1 MTRPT
6 ETHTVEI
13 KWGKATLNK
22 SLTDISDNAQ
32 ELVLQCTREM
42 LAGSTENMHKI
53 AHTHGSSLIS
63 MKKLVSMGKLLT
75 RCCRMAIAKALKNV
89 QE

>member
-13 KWGKATLNK
+13 KRGKATLNK

-42 LAGSTENMHKI
+42 LAGSTKNRHKI

-63 MKKLVSMGKLLT
+63 TKKLVSMGKLLT
-75 RCCRMAIAKALKNV
+75 RCCRMAIAKALKKV

>member
-1 MTRPT
+1 M
-6 ETHTVEI
+6 VEI

-32 ELVLQCTREM
+32 ELVLQCTRET
-42 LAGSTENMHKI
+42 LAGSTKNRHKI

-63 MKKLVSMGKLLT
+63 TKS
-75 RCCRMAIAKALKNV
+75 
-89 QE
+89 

>member
-1 MTRPT
+1 M
-6 ETHTVEI
+6 ETHMVEI

-32 ELVLQCTREM
+32 ELVLQYTRET
-42 LAGSTENMHKI
+42 LAGSMKNRHKI
-53 AHTHGSSLIS
+53 ARTHGSSLIS
-63 MKKLVSMGKLLT
+63 PKKLVSMGKRLT
-75 RCCRMAIAKALKNV
+75 RYCRMAVAKALKKNV